1 MIDLHTHSSMSDG
14 ELNPA
19 QLVEKAVVLGL
30 NALALT
36 DHDTISGLEEA
47 KKASEALNICF
58 IPGVELEIQ
67 TTSGEIP
74 AMSGEFHLLGLGL
87 NHYSE
92 ELQAALEYLFTA
104 REMRNTEMLEKI
116 RAAGIPVEYEEI
128 KTLASQGAVPDK
140 KIIGRPHFG
149 AFLISRKIV
158 KNQEQA
164 FSRWLGKGKPFYVPK
179 AGLELSAAVRL
190 IHQAG
195 GAAVLAHPMSLY
207 VSWGR
212 MPGLLGFFKE
222 AGIDGI
228 EAWHPNTRVRD
239 CKRLEELGLSL
250 GFFITAGSDFHG
262 KNRPERKLGYTA
274 GGRKIE
280 DKYLEGVHSFG
291 LDF

>member
-1 MIDLHTHSSMSDG
+1 MIDLHTHSNISDG
-14 ELNPA
+14 EFSPV
-19 QLVEKAVVLGL
+19 QLVEKAVSLGL
-30 NALALT
+30 KALALT
-36 DHDTISGLEEA
+36 DHDTISGLDEAEEA
-47 KKASEALNICF
+47 SKALKMSF

-67 TTSGEIP
+67 TESGKIP
-74 AMSGEFHLLGLGL
+74 AVSGEFHLLGLGIGRKTGEFL
-87 NHYSE
+87 S
-92 ELQAALEYLFTA
+92 ALEYLAAA
-104 REMRNTEMLEKI
+104 REKRNLEMLEKI
-116 RAAGIPVEYEEI
+116 QAAGIPADYNDI
-128 KTLASQGAVPDK
+128 KTIAGHVSGSGK

-179 AGLELSAAVRL
+179 AGLELSKAVQL

-195 GAAVLAHPMSLY
+195 GAAVLAHPLSLY

-222 AGIDGI
+222 AGMDGI
-228 EAWHPNTRVRD
+228 EAWHPNARVRD

-274 GGRKIE
+274 GSRKIE
-280 DKYLEGVHSFG
+280 DKYLEWYDGKN
-291 LDF
+291 L